1 MNLTKKIDLSTMI
14 AVTMMMVV
22 ILFNTSVNGQ
32 RTQYD
37 IDREEPLRSR
47 RPSVSILVTLHIG
60 MAIFKSITNI
70 C

>member
-1 MNLTKKIDLSTMI
+1 MNMCKKIDLSTMI

-47 RPSVSILVTLHIG
+47 RPSVIILVTLHFG
-60 MAIFKSITNI
+60 MVIFSRLAFLN
-70 C
+70 